1 MQAML
6 NQFTATG
13 GTMADKKKE
22 NKNEDKIK
30 EMREQEYQKRQKR
43 EQDIKRE
50 SSDGFEKKIAG
61 D

>member
-1 MQAML
+1 
-6 NQFTATG
+6 
-13 GTMADKKKE
+13 MAEQKKDHK
-22 NKNEDKIK
+22 KEDKIK

>member
-1 MQAML
+1 MQAMF

-13 GTMADKKKE
+13 GTMADQKKDIKS
-22 NKNEDKIK
+22 EDRIK
-30 EMREQEYQKRQKR
+30 EMQEQEYQKRQKR
-43 EQDIKRE
+43 ERDIKRE

>member
-1 MQAML
+1 
-6 NQFTATG
+6 
-13 GTMADKKKE
+13 MADQKQDKKK
-22 NKNEDKIK
+22 EDKIK
-30 EMREQEYQKRQKR
+30 EMRDQEFQKRQKR

>member
-1 MQAML
+1 
-6 NQFTATG
+6 
-13 GTMADKKKE
+13 MADKKKE